1 MTIGGMIMKKRML
14 GSTQLEISEI
24 GLGCMSLGTNDNEAI
39 QTIHAALDLGI
50 NYLDTADLYNFG
62 HNEEIVGKA
71 LKGRRDQVILATK
84 VGNRWTASK
93 DKWSWDPSKKHIL
106 QAVKESL
113 RRLNTDYID
122 LYQLHGGTIEDS
134 YEETIE
140 AFEEL
145 VQDGYIRHYGISS
158 IRPNVLERFVN
169 HSAIQS
175 VMMQYNLLERRPEEF
190 FPLFEEKNISVITRG
205 SVAKGLLSNHWL
217 NKLTSKGY
225 LEYSELQCKEMIEQ
239 LLQVT
244 QDEQSLH
251 SVALHFILQ
260 HKTVS
265 TLAIGARNKEQL
277 MENLNAYYLK
287 PLSSQQLNQIN
298 EICLIG
304 KYAEHR

>member
-1 MTIGGMIMKKRML
+1 MKKRMF
-14 GSTQLEISEI
+14 GSTQLEISEL
-24 GLGCMSLGTNDNEAI
+24 GLGCMSLGTNENEAI
-39 QTIHAALDLGI
+39 QTIHAALDSGI
-50 NYLDTADLYNFG
+50 NYLDTADLYDFG
-62 HNEEIVGKA
+62 QNEEIVGKA
-71 LKGRRDQVILATK
+71 LKGRRNQVILATK
-84 VGNRWTASK
+84 VGNRWTSSK

-145 VQDGYIRHYGISS
+145 VKDGYIRHYGISS
-158 IRPNVLERFVN
+158 IRPNVIERFVN

-190 FPLFEEKNISVITRG
+190 FPLFEKHNISVITRG
-205 SVAKGLLSNHWL
+205 SVAKGLLSNHWK
-217 NKLTSKGY
+217 NKLSNKGY
-225 LEYSELQCKEMIEQ
+225 LEHSEQQCKEMIEQ

-251 SVALHFILQ
+251 SLALHFILQ
-260 HKTVS
+260 HKAVS

-277 MENLNAYYLK
+277 KENLNAYYLK
-287 PLSSQQLNQIN
+287 PLSNQQIDQIN
-298 EICLIG
+298 DICLIG
-304 KYAEHR
+304 KYEEHR

>member
-1 MTIGGMIMKKRML
+1 MKKRML

-24 GLGCMSLGTNDNEAI
+24 GLGCMSLGTNANEAI
-39 QTIHAALDLGI
+39 QTIHAALDSGI
-50 NYLDTADLYNFG
+50 NYLDTADLYDFG
-62 HNEEIVGKA
+62 QNEEIVGKA

-84 VGNRWTASK
+84 VGNRWTASQ

-106 QAVKESL
+106 HAVKDSL

-145 VQDGYIRHYGISS
+145 VKEGYIRHYGISS
-158 IRPNVLERFVN
+158 IRPNVIERFVN

-190 FPLFEEKNISVITRG
+190 FPLFEKHNISVITRG
-205 SVAKGLLSNHWL
+205 SVAKGLLSNHWK
-217 NKLTSKGY
+217 NKLSIKGY
-225 LEYSELQCKEMIEQ
+225 LNYSEQECKEMIEQ

-251 SVALHFILQ
+251 SLAMHFILQ
-260 HKTVS
+260 HRAVT

-277 MENLNAYYLK
+277 VENLNAYYTK
-287 PLSSQQLNQIN
+287 PLSSQQLDRIN
-298 EICLIG
+298 DICLIE
-304 KYAEHR
+304 KYKEHR

>member
-1 MTIGGMIMKKRML
+1 MMKKRML

-24 GLGCMSLGTNDNEAI
+24 GLGCMSLGTNENEAI
-39 QTIHAALDLGI
+39 RTIHASLDAGI
-50 NYLDTADLYNFG
+50 NYLDTADLYDFG
-62 HNEEIVGKA
+62 QNEEIVGKA

-84 VGNRWTASK
+84 VGNRWTDSQ
-93 DKWSWDPSKKHIL
+93 DKWSWDPSKKYII

-134 YEETIE
+134 YEETID

-145 VQDGYIRHYGISS
+145 VKDGYIRHYGISS
-158 IRPNVLERFVN
+158 IRPNVIERFVN

-190 FPLFEEKNISVITRG
+190 FPLFEKHKISVITRG
-205 SVAKGLLSNHWL
+205 SVAKGLLSSNWK

-225 LEYSELQCKEMIEQ
+225 LHYSEQECREMIE
-239 LLQVT
+239 LLLEVT

-251 SVALHFILQ
+251 SLALHFILQ
-260 HKTVS
+260 HKSVT

-277 MENLNAYYLK
+277 VENLNAYYSK
-287 PLSSQQLNQIN
+287 PLSSQQLDQIN

-304 KYAEHR
+304 KYEEHR

>member
-1 MTIGGMIMKKRML
+1 MMKKRML

-24 GLGCMSLGTNDNEAI
+24 GLGCMSLGTNENEAI
-39 QTIHAALDLGI
+39 QTIHAALDSGI
-50 NYLDTADLYNFG
+50 NYLDTADLYDFG
-62 HNEEIVGKA
+62 QNEEIVGKA

-84 VGNRWTASK
+84 VGNRWTATQ
-93 DKWSWDPSKKHIL
+93 DKWTWDPSKKHIL

-113 RRLNTDYID
+113 RRLNTDFID

-145 VQDGYIRHYGISS
+145 VKEGYIRHYGISS
-158 IRPNVLERFVN
+158 IRPNVIERFVN

-190 FPLFEEKNISVITRG
+190 FPLFEKHNISVITRG
-205 SVAKGLLSNHWL
+205 SVAKGLLSNNWK
-217 NKLTSKGY
+217 NKLSSKGY
-225 LEYSELQCKEMIEQ
+225 LHYSEQECKEIIEQ
-239 LLQVT
+239 LLQIM

-251 SVALHFILQ
+251 SLAMQFILQ
-260 HKTVS
+260 HKAVT

-277 MENLNAYYLK
+277 MENLNAYYAK
-287 PLSSQQLNQIN
+287 PISSQQLDRIN
-298 EICLIG
+298 DICLIG
-304 KYAEHR
+304 KYEEHR